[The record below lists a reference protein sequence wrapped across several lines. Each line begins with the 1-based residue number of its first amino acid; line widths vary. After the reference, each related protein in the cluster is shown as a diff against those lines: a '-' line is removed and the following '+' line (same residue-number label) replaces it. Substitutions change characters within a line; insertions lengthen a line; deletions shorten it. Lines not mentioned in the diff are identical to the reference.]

1 MPRPVRRLVQALAK
15 IADILRELVKREY
28 LPLECVPQR
37 RGRTEIPL
45 EVLDTSRN
53 LGNHGIAVAAYV
65 ESVIEVVIAH
75 SKVALHYRLH
85 SA

>member
-1 MPRPVRRLVQALAK
+1 MPRRSECLVESLAQ

-53 LGNHGIAVAAYV
+53 LG
-65 ESVIEVVIAH
+65 ETT
-75 SKVALHYRLH
+75 ALQLPLMLK
-85 SA
+85 A